1 MKSVGKFGALLKEL
15 RLREGYGLRRFAG
28 LIEMPAS
35 NLSAIEHGRRS
46 MPEDKMM
53 LAGEVLGL
61 NRGTA
66 EWDRFFDLGR
76 QSGQL
81 PADIRQVAKRNFVPA
96 LLRTIDNR
104 QLSDT
109 EIQRLIKEIQQ
120 EHGGSSI
127 QSG

>member
-1 MKSVGKFGALLKEL
+1 MESVDKFGALLKEL

-53 LAGEVLGL
+53 LAAEVLGL
-61 NRGTA
+61 SRGTA

-76 QSGQL
+76 QTGQL
-81 PADIRQVAKRNFVPA
+81 PADIQQVAKRNFVPA
-96 LLRTIDNR
+96 VLRTIDNR
-104 QLSDT
+104 QLSDA
-109 EIQRLIKEIQQ
+109 EIQRLIKEVQQ

-127 QSG
+127 QPG